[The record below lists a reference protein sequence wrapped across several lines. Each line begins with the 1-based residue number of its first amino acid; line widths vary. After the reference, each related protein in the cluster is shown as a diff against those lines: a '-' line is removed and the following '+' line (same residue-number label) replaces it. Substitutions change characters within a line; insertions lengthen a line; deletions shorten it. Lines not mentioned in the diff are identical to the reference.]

1 MIKKPVLL
9 IFVGIFC
16 LFYSINATTFA
27 PTTLEKFVNT
37 STIVV
42 IAKVEKVKSRWDDH
56 HAKIYTYTTVSVLET
71 IKGKEVPDSIILQ
84 ELGGKV
90 GNEALVVEGAAQ
102 FNEGEEV
109 LLFLIYHRDRYWLHS
124 MAMGKF
130 NIVKE
135 KNSKIAVN
143 HSITKDLIKLETTKI
158 ESHSE
163 KHPEYDLKQ
172 FVSRIKEFVAN
183 ED

>member
-42 IAKVEKVKSRWDDH
+42 IAKVEKVESRWDDKH
-56 HAKIYTYTTVSVLET
+56 TKIYTYTTVSVLET
-71 IKGKEVPDSIILQ
+71 IKGKEVPDSIVLQ

-90 GNEALVVEGAAQ
+90 GNEALAVDGAAQ

-135 KNSKIAVN
+135 DNSKIAVN
-143 HSITKDLIKLETTKI
+143 RSIAKDLIKLETTKV
-158 ESHSE
+158 ESYSDE
-163 KHPEYDLKQ
+163 HPQYDLKQ
-172 FVSRIKEFVAN
+172 FVGRIKEFVAS